1 MNLMTTI
8 LPKVRLALSQRPPP
22 GTALLPTGIGM
33 ALRPMIGVLTTYL
46 AVAGGIAAGAQV
58 GRGITRGVLR
68 LLHGD
73 PRGAL
78 AEAAGGL
85 AAPALT
91 AANQL
96 YLLGQEV
103 CLSAIEL
110 AVGRCQ
116 EVGSANGPWVPP
128 ARSPHRG
135 RTAAPVDG
143 AA

>member
-1 MNLMTTI
+1 
-8 LPKVRLALSQRPPP
+8 
-22 GTALLPTGIGM
+22 
-33 ALRPMIGVLTTYL
+33 MIGVLSTYL

-58 GRGITRGVLR
+58 GRGITRGAFR
-68 LLHGD
+68 LLQGD

-103 CLSAIEL
+103 CLSAVVL
-110 AVGRCQ
+110 AVGVSK
-116 EVGSANGPWVPP
+116 EDGLGDSPWEPPVPNHRHRVP
-128 ARSPHRG
+128 A
-135 RTAAPVDG
+135 AAGNG

>member
-1 MNLMTTI
+1 
-8 LPKVRLALSQRPPP
+8 
-22 GTALLPTGIGM
+22 
-33 ALRPMIGVLTTYL
+33 MIGVLTTYL
-46 AVAGGIAAGAQV
+46 AVAGGIAAGTQV

-85 AAPALT
+85 AAPVVT

-103 CLSAIEL
+103 CLSAVVL

-116 EVGSANGPWVPP
+116 EEGSAHGPWVPP
-128 ARSPHRG
+128 VLSRHQRVP
-135 RTAAPVDG
+135 AATGNG

>member
-1 MNLMTTI
+1 MI
-8 LPKVRLALSQRPPP
+8 GALS
-22 GTALLPTGIGM
+22 IY
-33 ALRPMIGVLTTYL
+33 V

-58 GRGITRGVLR
+58 GRGVTRGLFR

-85 AAPALT
+85 AAPAVT
-91 AANQL
+91 AAHQL

-103 CLSAIEL
+103 CLSAAVL
-110 AVGRCQ
+110 AVGRGQ
-116 EVGSANGPWVPP
+116 EGDPADGPWEAP
-128 ARSPHRG
+128 APPHRQ
-135 RTAAPVDG
+135 RVPAATGNG

>member
-1 MNLMTTI
+1 
-8 LPKVRLALSQRPPP
+8 
-22 GTALLPTGIGM
+22 
-33 ALRPMIGVLTTYL
+33 MIGVLTTYL

-58 GRGITRGVLR
+58 GRGITRGVFR

-85 AAPALT
+85 AAPAVT

-103 CLSAIEL
+103 CLSAVVL
-110 AVGRCQ
+110 AVGGCQ
-116 EVGSANGPWVPP
+116 EGDPASGPWVPP
-128 ARSPHRG
+128 VPSLRQRVPAATG
-135 RTAAPVDG
+135 NGTA
-143 AA
+143 

>member
-1 MNLMTTI
+1 
-8 LPKVRLALSQRPPP
+8 
-22 GTALLPTGIGM
+22 
-33 ALRPMIGVLTTYL
+33 MIGVLSTYV

-58 GRGITRGVLR
+58 GRGITRGVFR
-68 LLHGD
+68 LLQGD

-103 CLSAIEL
+103 CLSAVVL

-116 EVGSANGPWVPP
+116 EEGSAPGPWVAP
-128 ARSPHRG
+128 APSHRQ
-135 RTAAPVDG
+135 RVPAATGNG